1 MTHVT
6 GHSRYQTTLFSE
18 SLDELIGQDHP
29 VRVIDAFVES
39 LDLGRLGFRKVIA
52 EGTGRPPYAPGDL
65 LKLYVYGYLN
75 RVRSSRMIE
84 REARRNIEVLWLV
97 NRVTPTYKTIADFRK
112 DHGPAIIGVCRE
124 FIRFCRGQQ
133 LFGAELLAIDGS
145 KIEAVGSRKQVVT
158 PKRLAEQLAVM
169 DKKIGEYLIS
179 LDEADRREPGNGRAC
194 QDVAA
199 ALTTLKEQREELQ
212 RQAQEM
218 AGKGIKQHVATEPEA
233 RLMRTAHQD
242 FKVAYNA
249 QMAVDARHKLIV
261 AFDLTNEGN
270 DSGQL
275 YPMAT
280 QAKDELQVKRVTVVA
295 DSSYS
300 NGEQGC
306 QCEQSGITAIVPR
319 ARTVNPRGKEHFSRS
334 QFVYD
339 AKTDSWRCPAGAILT
354 RSRVSL
360 TEKKKDYTTR
370 ACGSCLLKAQC
381 TKARQRVVVRGFYED
396 VMEAMHQRAMSDPI
410 WMKQRKSIV
419 EHPFGTIKWMM
430 GTPRFLLRGL
440 KKAKAE
446 FALSVLSYNL
456 KRVINIQGA
465 QTLLN
470 TLRPSLE

>member
-6 GHSRYQTTLFSE
+6 GDSRYQTTLFSE

-29 VRVIDAFVES
+29 VRVIDAFVDS
-39 LDLGRLGFRKVIA
+39 LDLGQLGFRKVIA

-65 LKLYVYGYLN
+65 LKLYIYGYLN

-112 DHGPAIIGVCRE
+112 DHAPAIIGVCRE

-145 KIEAVGSRKQVVT
+145 KIEAVASRKQVVT
-158 PKRLAEQLAVM
+158 PKRLAEQLAVI
-169 DKKIGEYLIS
+169 DKKIGEYLLS
-179 LDEADRREPGNGRAC
+179 LDEADRHEPGNGRAC

-199 ALTTLKEQREELQ
+199 ALTTLKEQRQQLQ

-218 AGKGIKQHVATEPEA
+218 AGQGIKQHVATEPEA
-233 RLMRTAHQD
+233 KLMRTAHQD

-280 QAKDELQVKRVTVVA
+280 Q
-295 DSSYS
+295 
-300 NGEQGC
+300 
-306 QCEQSGITAIVPR
+306 P
-319 ARTVNPRGKEHFSRS
+319 
-334 QFVYD
+334 
-339 AKTDSWRCPAGAILT
+339 KT
-354 RSRVSL
+354 
-360 TEKKKDYTTR
+360 
-370 ACGSCLLKAQC
+370 SC
-381 TKARQRVVVRGFYED
+381 R
-396 VMEAMHQRAMSDPI
+396 
-410 WMKQRKSIV
+410 
-419 EHPFGTIKWMM
+419 
-430 GTPRFLLRGL
+430 
-440 KKAKAE
+440 
-446 FALSVLSYNL
+446 
-456 KRVINIQGA
+456 
-465 QTLLN
+465 
-470 TLRPSLE
+470 